1 MSDPYADDALEGRF
15 QLDFLKRLWPFVRP
29 YRRGFLA
36 CLGILLVSF
45 ALELLGPLLL
55 QLAID
60 GPMRST
66 DLPRDQR
73 LRTLLWCGLGFV
85 GTTFAGAALGYVYGL
100 VTAWNGQRVI
110 RDLRRHLFDHLLST
124 SLAFHERHPAGKLTT
139 RVTSD
144 VENINELIA
153 TGVLQSVFDLLKIVG
168 VLIAL
173 FFLDVRL
180 AWFTLASTPVVVVLS
195 VLFRQNAQRAYRAV
209 RGRLAL
215 QNAYRCS

>member
-1 MSDPYADDALEGRF
+1 
-15 QLDFLKRLWPFVRP
+15 
-29 YRRGFLA
+29 
-36 CLGILLVSF
+36 
-45 ALELLGPLLL
+45 
-55 QLAID
+55 
-60 GPMRST
+60 
-66 DLPRDQR
+66 
-73 LRTLLWCGLGFV
+73 
-85 GTTFAGAALGYVYGL
+85 
-100 VTAWNGQRVI
+100 VI

-168 VLIAL
+168 VLIVL

-215 QNAYRCS
+215 QNAYTTELIGGVRTTRAFAREGATEARYAERNRDTAAAWRATVLHFSVFFSWSTWRCAARRSACSGSVAVPFWTARCNRASSSSSGSTTACCRHR